1 MNLLIEA
8 GDRNADEDLKYTLH
22 WRSRFIPTGGA
33 LGPTNRESAARIAT
47 QWNLLT
53 DIDYWIEPVD
63 VDVDPRLARCE
74 SI

>member
-1 MNLLIEA
+1 MNLTEA
-8 GDRNADEDLKYTLH
+8 EDLNAVEDLNYILH

-47 QWNLLT
+47 QWNLLS

-63 VDVDPRLARCE
+63 VDADPGTARCE